1 MTVVIVVPGVTIVA
15 VMVVDLM
22 MVAAVIIAVPPAPR
36 LGLVRDEY
44 APQQKCYER
53 SDDDFHGVI
62 TSISDVAERRLR
74 RAIHPEHVHVLEE
87 TPLIADAY
95 DIDNSSPAIGSETTY
110 TQQ

>member
-1 MTVVIVVPGVTIVA
+1 
-15 VMVVDLM
+15 
-22 MVAAVIIAVPPAPR
+22 
-36 LGLVRDEY
+36 
-44 APQQKCYER
+44 
-53 SDDDFHGVI
+53 VI

-87 TPLIADAY
+87 TPPIADAY